1 MSKSLNPLIYN
12 GFKAFFLARCKGFEP
27 LTFWFVVKII
37 TKNIVQYLN
46 ENR

>member
-1 MSKSLNPLIYN
+1 MRKSPNPLIYN

-37 TKNIVQYLN
+37 TKNIV
-46 ENR
+46 